1 MERTYTTTSDTKFFG
16 EDVYSG
22 ITSPYSATTKTST
35 DTTSEFSLA
44 DIQAKLGIVTDVAN
58 KERTAD
64 PDVLPSHSTLQM
76 SYAREYQKQTQAG
89 TKVSTRT
96 KVMVASYVTVVLA
109 LVLAVTLCSVSVAGS
124 FQATTQLKAEL
135 GAVSTQLEQLREQL
149 SVEDYEALSQKAESL
164 GYYYPTGS
172 NTQTYTEL
180 ETRPAQNFDIQTNW
194 FDSLCDWISSVF
206 GG

>member
-1 MERTYTTTSDTKFFG
+1 M
-16 EDVYSG
+16 
-22 ITSPYSATTKTST
+22 
-35 DTTSEFSLA
+35 
-44 DIQAKLGIVTDVAN
+44 
-58 KERTAD
+58 
-64 PDVLPSHSTLQM
+64 
-76 SYAREYQKQTQAG
+76 
-89 TKVSTRT
+89 
-96 KVMVASYVTVVLA
+96 VLA